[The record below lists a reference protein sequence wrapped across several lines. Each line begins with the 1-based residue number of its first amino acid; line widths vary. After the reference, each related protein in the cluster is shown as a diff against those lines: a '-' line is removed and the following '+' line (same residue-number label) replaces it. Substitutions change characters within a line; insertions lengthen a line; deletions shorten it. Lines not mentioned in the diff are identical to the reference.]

1 MLGMPSYVRPGL
13 VSLARSSRRQLQIR
27 NTARKN
33 VQICS
38 YSLDWTPEG
47 EHRLNQSAK
56 IWGRAIMRLA
66 AALFGATCAVAT
78 VQLASAADLSSRVA
92 PLPVMPVAYN
102 WTGFYVGGNGGYG
115 WANVNSTVYALDG
128 ANPGVFEASDSSNRN
143 GGFGGGQ
150 IGYNFLPFPHFLF
163 GVEGDFDWA
172 SLTGDTSGCSLTG
185 CATSSH
191 KTDWFSTL
199 RVRMGYVV
207 DDWLFYGT
215 GGIAWT
221 HGSTTRTI
229 TQVNNPA
236 LVSSLLGASA
246 SSSGQNTGW
255 TLGGGVE
262 YGFWRNWSVNVEYRY
277 MQINPSRDF
286 FFPIPSAN
294 RHVSAVEDIN
304 TVRAALNYHFN

>member
-38 YSLDWTPEG
+38 YSLDWTPEA

-66 AALFGATCAVAT
+66 AVLFGATCAVAT

-92 PLPVMPVAYN
+92 PLPVMPVVYN

-115 WANVNSTVYALDG
+115 WSNVSTTVYAL
-128 ANPGVFEASDSSNRN
+128 NTGVFEASDSSNRN

-172 SLTGDTSGCSLTG
+172 SLTGNTSGSSLTG
-185 CATSSH
+185 SATSSH
-191 KTDWFSTL
+191 KT
-199 RVRMGYVV
+199 
-207 DDWLFYGT
+207 
-215 GGIAWT
+215 
-221 HGSTTRTI
+221 
-229 TQVNNPA
+229 
-236 LVSSLLGASA
+236 
-246 SSSGQNTGW
+246 
-255 TLGGGVE
+255 
-262 YGFWRNWSVNVEYRY
+262 
-277 MQINPSRDF
+277 
-286 FFPIPSAN
+286 
-294 RHVSAVEDIN
+294 
-304 TVRAALNYHFN
+304 